1 MKESVGG
8 PVRAEASPYSRHL
21 PALDGVRGLAI
32 LLVLSLHFFPG
43 TPHSHPERIAR
54 SLLAFG
60 ATGVDLFFVLSG
72 FLITGILYD
81 SLQDERFFR
90 KFYARRAL
98 RILPLYYGVIAVY
111 AIVGMVQNRSSHGE
125 LLSLTCYLQNT
136 SLIAPPLFHYSA
148 PLFLPLGHF
157 WSLAIEEQFYLVWP
171 LLVFLLRTRTRL
183 LILCASLI
191 LLCPILR
198 FLAWNHGVPFP
209 EVHGSTLYR
218 ADSLVIG
225 GALSLLLRSRWHDR
239 VISTAGWLFL
249 FIPLLLL
256 VSSFGLPRLLVRPQA
271 ISAAASSS
279 DSLLALGYTGLLVL
293 ALGSSAT
300 RSVFSARPMR
310 FLGKYSYGLY
320 VLHVILFSYLEVP
333 LRNALS
339 RIHVSR
345 GVSVVVVGVVGFTAS
360 ILAAV
365 LSYQLYER
373 HFLKLK
379 RFFEYRRSDSG
390 LVGTSAQSASSSPDR
405 APASPALHR
414 G

>member
-32 LLVLSLHFFPG
+32 LLVMGSHLFPG
-43 TPHSHPERIAR
+43 TPHTLPERMAR

-81 SLQDERFFR
+81 SLQEERFFR

-111 AIVGMVQNRSSHGE
+111 AVVGMVQHLSSHGE

-136 SLIAPPLFHYSA
+136 SLIAPPIFYYSG

-183 LILCASLI
+183 LILCAGLI

-209 EVHGSTLYR
+209 EVHGNTLYR

-249 FIPLLLL
+249 SIPLLFF
-256 VSSFGLPRLLVRPQA
+256 SSFELPRLLIRPQA
-271 ISAAASSS
+271 MFAVATSS
-279 DSLLALGYTGLLVL
+279 DSLLALGYAGLLVL

-300 RSVFSARPMR
+300 RSLFSVKPMR

-339 RIHVSR
+339 RIHVGR
-345 GVSVVVVGVVGFTAS
+345 GLSVVIVGVVGFTAS

-379 RFFEYRRSDSG
+379 RFFDYRRSDSG
-390 LVGTSAQSASSSPDR
+390 AAGASAQSASSSRDR
-405 APASPALHR
+405 TSASPALHR